1 MGMGGVGIDGMVW
14 DGMGCP
20 LGSRWM
26 CVGGKPFMGLQEG
39 CRWSSPRRKGDGMIQ
54 DGMGWNGMG
63 RYGMDGMGGIDGMGC
78 DGMRGHGMVWDW
90 MGRDEGD
97 SSVYEIEP

>member
-1 MGMGGVGIDGMVW
+1 MRWGKAFHGFAGGLSVV
-14 DGMGCP
+14 
-20 LGSRWM
+20 LTAKK
-26 CVGGKPFMGLQEG
+26 GG
-39 CRWSSPRRKGDGMIQ
+39 WNDT
-54 DGMGWNGMG
+54 GWNGMG